1 MYAQC
6 PITFCKERKGHFIIA
21 KNIRYKIL
29 GNKLKKHYFI
39 GNFKMLMR
47 DIKQDLNKWKDIPCS

>member
-1 MYAQC
+1 MHDVQLHSLR
-6 PITFCKERKGHFIIA
+6 KEKSFKIA
-21 KNIRYKIL
+21 ENIRYKIL

-47 DIKQDLNKWKDIPCS
+47 DIKQRPE